1 MAKFEVEDR
10 SYNTEDFS
18 EDQKNL
24 ISSLSIT
31 KDLILE
37 ITFKKN
43 LFLEIKKE
51 LDSTFKKELGSKIKD
66 ISDNMPSPRL
76 TLANGKKIKFSDIS
90 ENLAASVKNLSFLN
104 GQISFYSNQLQV
116 LDTAKMTYEIN
127 FYETLPR
134 NDEN

>member
-18 EDQKNL
+18 EHQKNL

-51 LDSTFKKELGSKIKD
+51 LDSTLKKELGSKIKD
-66 ISDNMPSPRL
+66 ISENMPSPRL
-76 TLANGKKIKFSDIS
+76 TLANGKKIKFSEFS

-116 LDTAKMTYEIN
+116 LDTAKITYSKN
-127 FYETLPR
+127 FYETLSR